1 MGVVLF
7 FVFFPSSILMDHG
20 TRISICLCGAESLLV
35 RCFETRISI
44 CLRLKISTK
53 TTNEGDTY
61 EKYPFIQNFCC
72 LFFHLSTFSF
82 CFFLFFGFVLFDF
95 VRFGITHK
103 KHFDPDSGSVFF
115 SPQCGGRRAISLMS
129 L

>member
-1 MGVVLF
+1 MKVSSFKNTKRVQGFLLSVFPFEEPFLWF
-7 FVFFPSSILMDHG
+7 FCSFVFVG
-20 TRISICLCGAESLLV
+20 
-35 RCFETRISI
+35 
-44 CLRLKISTK
+44 
-53 TTNEGDTY
+53 
-61 EKYPFIQNFCC
+61 
-72 LFFHLSTFSF
+72 
-82 CFFLFFGFVLFDF
+82 FFGFVLFDF